1 MFIIF
6 NPATT
11 PIYNVTW
18 RRVDNTTL
26 EFTCGLACRT
36 PAITGCNVNLIDT
49 SNDRN
54 TLFSFSA
61 ISSHFVTVIVNN
73 VNPTAEYS
81 YTAIPQAI
89 VDGVFISLNGIQ
101 GIIPATIQGTYI
113 LFALCVCVYIYI
125 LYSIIGCLWW
135 CINLIY
141 TTN

>member
-18 RRVDNTTL
+18 RRVDITTL
-26 EFTCGLACRT
+26 EFTCELACRT

-49 SNDRN
+49 SDNRER
-54 TLFSFSA
+54 LFNFSTIVSGTDEA
-61 ISSHFVTVIVNN
+61 IRSRFVTVIVNN

-89 VDGVFISLNGIQ
+89 VDGVVISLNGIQ
-101 GIIPATIQGTYI
+101 DIIPAAIQGTYI
-113 LFALCVCVYIYI
+113 LFALCVYIYI
-125 LYSIIGCLWW
+125 Y
-135 CINLIY
+135 Y
-141 TTN
+141 TLL